1 MKNSRIR
8 NIAFRL
14 SRIAEFLGA
23 YAQGKG
29 YGAAS
34 IKKENELVH
43 LLLGRK
49 PQVAIDI
56 GGNVGDYTAELRRRN
71 PNLEIHV
78 FEPSKILVSQLLAR
92 FVDDKLISVC
102 PFAVSDT
109 SGGGQLCFRTRLA
122 LAWEALLKES
132 LSTLISILVR
142 PKQLTLFV
150 SKIIGGVALANL
162 LLTSSNLTLKGTNY
176 RHSKVLEGHWS
187 LRESFSLNSAGL
199 TLILGHTFK
208 TFGIFSKNMASI
220 CTELLRLALSTSQSI
235 RKLMSF
241 SRQPTLLLSRTSDS
255 LSHSRQTFSY
265 DPLRVRFGSVTK
277 LR

>member
-109 SGGGQLCFRTRLA
+109 SGGGA
-122 LAWEALLKES
+122 
-132 LSTLISILVR
+132 
-142 PKQLTLFV
+142 TLF
-150 SKIIGGVALANL
+150 SNEAGSGLGS
-162 LLTSSNLTLKGTNY
+162 LTQRKLEHFNIDFSATETVDTICFEDYWRGSLGESVIDIVKLDIEGHELQALKGFGRALEFTRVIQFEFGGANIDTRTYFQDFWYFFKEHGFDMYRITPLGTQHITEYKEADEFFSTTNFIA
-176 RHSKVLEGHWS
+176 V
-187 LRESFSLNSAGL
+187 
-199 TLILGHTFK
+199 
-208 TFGIFSKNMASI
+208 KNI
-220 CTELLRLALSTSQSI
+220 
-235 RKLMSF
+235 
-241 SRQPTLLLSRTSDS
+241 
-255 LSHSRQTFSY
+255 
-265 DPLRVRFGSVTK
+265 
-277 LR
+277 